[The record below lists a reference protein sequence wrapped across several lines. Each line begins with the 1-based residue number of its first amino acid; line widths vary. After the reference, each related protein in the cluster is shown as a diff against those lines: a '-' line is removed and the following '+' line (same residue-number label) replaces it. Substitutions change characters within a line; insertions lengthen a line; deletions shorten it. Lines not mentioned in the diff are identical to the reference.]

1 VGGACAD
8 DDPLPADSAAAAI
21 ELLHCASLVHDDL
34 PCFDYA
40 PTRRQKDTV
49 HVAYGTPIA
58 VLTGDALIVLAFET
72 LARGA
77 WRHPRRLVRL
87 VSLLGRAAGSPMGIA
102 AGQAWESEAHVDLSA
117 YQQAKTGALFAA
129 ATVAGAAA
137 AGAEPEPWRRLG
149 EALGEAYQV
158 ADDLRDV
165 ACRQEEIGKPAGRDA
180 TLGRPNAAALL
191 GTGGALDRLARALP
205 ERLRGRVVFLA
216 VDTDPAADDALRLQA
231 FAESVVGR
239 GSPLRFL
246 TSDEAGMKALTRKL
260 GYPAASLPEPPPT
273 VLLFDR
279 RGAIAMSYGGDPI
292 DAPRLQ
298 RDIAVLDTFTQ
309 GLDGPAPAA
318 TAGMDASR

>member
-1 VGGACAD
+1 MESGLRIESILDRAVAHAEAPGAPPMLAEAVRYAVFPGGHRIRPRLCLSVATACGD
-8 DDPLPADSAAAAI
+8 DDPSGSDAAAAAI

-34 PCFDYA
+34 PCFDDA
-40 PTRRQKDTV
+40 ETRRQKPTV

-77 WRHPRRLVRL
+77 WRHPGRLVRL
-87 VSLLGRAAGSPMGIA
+87 VGLLGRAAGSPMGIT

-191 GTGGALDRLARALP
+191 GMGGALERLAR
-205 ERLRGRVVFLA
+205 
-216 VDTDPAADDALRLQA
+216 
-231 FAESVVGR
+231 
-239 GSPLRFL
+239 
-246 TSDEAGMKALTRKL
+246 LTREAVAAVPDCPGAARL
-260 GYPAASLPEPPPT
+260 TAEIEAQARLFLPASL
-273 VLLFDR
+273 R
-279 RGAIAMSYGGDPI
+279 
-292 DAPRLQ
+292 
-298 RDIAVLDTFTQ
+298 AVS
-309 GLDGPAPAA
+309 A
-318 TAGMDASR
+318 